1 MDLSDTQTLL
11 KRALRILGNTTLPE
25 DHWALGGGTVLAH
38 YYQHRRSKDIDI
50 FIDDAQC
57 LARLSPRLNDLSED
71 ALDYAEMGHYISLTF
86 PEGKIDFITSTQ
98 ISNHKP
104 TRKNFLGREIPLEDA
119 VEIIAKKVFYR
130 GNAIVPRDLFDLA
143 VVYDSARK
151 EDVLATLLSIAENT
165 DRFMEALVE
174 NDRLHTPLYSIEN
187 AEMLLPKGTPYRGQE
202 RQICL
207 RLREQYIKM
216 RRC

>member
-1 MDLSDTQTLL
+1 MDLSDTQSLL
-11 KRALRILGNTTLPE
+11 KRALRILGNATLPE
-25 DHWALGGGTVLAH
+25 THWALGGGTVLAH

-86 PEGKIDFITSTQ
+86 PE
-98 ISNHKP
+98 
-104 TRKNFLGREIPLEDA
+104 
-119 VEIIAKKVFYR
+119 
-130 GNAIVPRDLFDLA
+130 
-143 VVYDSARK
+143 
-151 EDVLATLLSIAENT
+151 